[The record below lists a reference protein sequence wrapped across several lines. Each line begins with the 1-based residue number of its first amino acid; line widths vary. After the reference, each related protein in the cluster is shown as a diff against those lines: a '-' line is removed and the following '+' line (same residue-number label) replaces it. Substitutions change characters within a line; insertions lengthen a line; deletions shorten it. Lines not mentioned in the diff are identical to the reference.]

1 MRRPSRSS
9 LFVPGNR
16 AAWIEKAAGYG
27 ADTLILD
34 LEDSVPDQEKA
45 AARPIVKAGIKA
57 LAKKGQAASVRVNG
71 FATGLTLDDLE
82 GVLCAELASVTLP
95 KVETPADMHEL
106 DALLTHLERRLGI
119 PVATIATPLGC
130 ETAKAMR
137 NVYEIVTQCRRVTQV
152 TLAAGPGGDAAR
164 ALGYTW
170 SKEGT
175 ETLFLRSKVL
185 LDARAAGVPYP
196 TISSWWTIKDLAGLE
211 RDAMWNRQLGYRGQT
226 VMHPTHV
233 PIVNAV
239 FTPSA
244 DEIAFHR
251 GLIEAM
257 EEAQRRGIAAV
268 TYKGDMVDEAMLKT
282 SRELLDFARSIGSKV

>member
-1 MRRPSRSS
+1 MLRPSRSS

-45 AARPIVKAGIKA
+45 AARPIVRARIRA

-71 FATGLTLDDLE
+71 FAPGLTLDDLE
-82 GVLCAELASVTLP
+82 GVVCPELASVTLP
-95 KVETPADMHEL
+95 KVETPADMLEL
-106 DALLTHLERRLGI
+106 DAT
-119 PVATIATPLGC
+119 
-130 ETAKAMR
+130 
-137 NVYEIVTQCRRVTQV
+137 
-152 TLAAGPGGDAAR
+152 
-164 ALGYTW
+164 
-170 SKEGT
+170 
-175 ETLFLRSKVL
+175 
-185 LDARAAGVPYP
+185 
-196 TISSWWTIKDLAGLE
+196 
-211 RDAMWNRQLGYRGQT
+211 WNRQLGYRGQT

-244 DEIAFHR
+244 DEIALHR

-282 SRELLDFARSIGSKV
+282 SRELLDFARSIGLKV

>member
-1 MRRPSRSS
+1 MLRPSRSS

-45 AARPIVKAGIKA
+45 AARPGVKAGIKA
-57 LAKKGQAASVRVNG
+57 LAKKGQGVSVRVNG

-82 GVLCAELASVTLP
+82 GVLCPELPSITLP

-119 PVATIATPLGC
+119 SVGTIATPLGC

-164 ALGYTW
+164 AIGYAW
-170 SKEGT
+170 SREGT
-175 ETLFLRSKVL
+175 ETLYLRAKVL
-185 LDARAAGVPYP
+185 LDARAAGVQYP
-196 TISSWWTIKDLAGLE
+196 TISSWWNIKDLEGLE
-211 RDAMWNRQLGYRGQT
+211 RDAKWNRQLGYRGQT
-226 VMHPTHV
+226 VMHPSHV

-239 FTPSA
+239 FTPSEE
-244 DEIAFHR
+244 EIAFHK
-251 GLIEAM
+251 GLIPYIPAD
-257 EEAQRRGIAAV
+257 RRQGHP
-268 TYKGDMVDEAMLKT
+268 
-282 SRELLDFARSIGSKV
+282 R